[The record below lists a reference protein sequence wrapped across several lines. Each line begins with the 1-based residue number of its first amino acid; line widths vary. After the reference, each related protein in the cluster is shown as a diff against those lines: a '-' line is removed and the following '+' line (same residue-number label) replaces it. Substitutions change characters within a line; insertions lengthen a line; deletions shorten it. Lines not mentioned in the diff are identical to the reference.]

1 VGFFLAS
8 LYRSLRPTANFLS
21 FLSPIISGQ
30 LSRRPCPEGYKFS
43 LSSHQRGLILYAADN
58 FPMLN
63 P

>member
-8 LYRSLRPTANFLS
+8 LYRLQISSRSSGPV
-21 FLSPIISGQ
+21 ISGQ